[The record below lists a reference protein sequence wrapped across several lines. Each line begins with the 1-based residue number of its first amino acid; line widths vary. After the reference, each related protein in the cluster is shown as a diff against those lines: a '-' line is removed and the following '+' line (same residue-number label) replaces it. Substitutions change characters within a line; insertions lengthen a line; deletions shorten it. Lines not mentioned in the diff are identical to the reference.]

1 MYFQKTFALLPKVY
15 LLKIFLE
22 SELMDS
28 LEFEVI
34 FFYLA
39 LTLPSSLVIVS
50 VVVCLKSLDIYITSA
65 VSAKCLS

>member
-22 SELMDS
+22 LTES
-28 LEFEVI
+28 LEFAVI

-39 LTLPSSLVIVS
+39 LTLPSSLFIVS
-50 VVVCLKSLDIYITSA
+50 VVVCLK
-65 VSAKCLS
+65 V